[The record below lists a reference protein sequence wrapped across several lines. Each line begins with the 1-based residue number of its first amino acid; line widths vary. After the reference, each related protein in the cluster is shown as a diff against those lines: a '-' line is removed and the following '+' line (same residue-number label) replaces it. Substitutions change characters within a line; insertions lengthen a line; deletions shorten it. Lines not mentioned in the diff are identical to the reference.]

1 MHETFEH
8 KADAGVR
15 GIGKSLEEAF
25 EECAKAMFSIM
36 ADLEKVK
43 AGKEVKVE
51 AEAESR
57 ENLLVKFLNQ
67 MLYLRDVKQML
78 FSRFD
83 LYIIEDGEKWKL
95 EGKAF
100 GEKINK
106 ETQGIKSDVKA
117 ASYHQL
123 KVEESN
129 GKFIAQCVVDV

>member
-8 KADAGVR
+8 KADVGVR
-15 GIGKSLEEAF
+15 GTGKSLEEAF
-25 EECAKAMFSIM
+25 AECAKAMFSVM

-43 AGKEVKVE
+43 AGKAVKVE

-57 ENLLVKFLNQ
+57 ENLLVEFLNQ
-67 MLYLRDVKQML
+67 MLYLRDVRQML
-78 FSRFD
+78 FNSFD
-83 LYIIEDGEKWKL
+83 LYIIEGGKIWKL
-95 EGKAF
+95 KGKAF

-123 KVEESN
+123 KVEESK